1 MRYEVSADIA
11 AAAER
16 VWSVLV
22 DVERMPMWTSSMT
35 RVERLDGGP
44 FGMGSRVRIKQPRL
58 PVAVWRVCELTPLSS
73 FSWATTSGGVTT
85 CAGHTLAGGGRGVRV
100 TFTVEQNGLLAPLV
114 GLLTAALTRRYV
126 NAELNGLKLRSE
138 SRHFRDSAA
147 ASG

>member
-73 FSWATTSGGVTT
+73 FSWATTSHERGRHHLRRTHLGGWRQ
-85 CAGHTLAGGGRGVRV
+85 GR
-100 TFTVEQNGLLAPLV
+100 A
-114 GLLTAALTRRYV
+114 
-126 NAELNGLKLRSE
+126 
-138 SRHFRDSAA
+138 RDLHR
-147 ASG
+147 